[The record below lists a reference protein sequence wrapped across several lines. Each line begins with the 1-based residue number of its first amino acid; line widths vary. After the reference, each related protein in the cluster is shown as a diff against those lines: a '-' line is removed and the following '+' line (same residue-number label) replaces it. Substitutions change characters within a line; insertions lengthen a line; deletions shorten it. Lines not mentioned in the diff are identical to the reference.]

1 MSRGVRGL
9 ALRFGGVALAVVLL
23 AGAWSYLAPL
33 YNQLLATL
41 AGPLTPASVALE
53 ATGAHEITI
62 RYTQPTLL
70 GDPWV
75 SISTLILQGGPLLL
89 AAIVLLTPR
98 LALAWR
104 GVGLAAI
111 ASTFLALHLLVVGF
125 EAWTLKWSVDGRAV
139 NLDTTVAVEPLFYF
153 VLPALAA
160 GAWCLR
166 FWLPA
171 LRET

>member
-1 MSRGVRGL
+1 MSRGVR
-9 ALRFGGVALAVVLL
+9 ALAIRAAGASLLL
-23 AGAWSYLAPL
+23 ACLAWAWSYLAPL
-33 YNQLLATL
+33 YNQLLATA

-53 ATGAHEITI
+53 VTGAHEITI
-62 RYTQPTLL
+62 RYTEPTLL

-89 AAIVLLTPR
+89 AAIVLVTPR
-98 LALAWR
+98 LALARR
-104 GVGLAAI
+104 GVGLAGIAI
-111 ASTFLALHLLVVGF
+111 AFLGLHLLVVGF

-160 GAWCLR
+160 GVWCLR
-166 FWLPA
+166 FWLPT
-171 LRET
+171 LREA